1 MPAHENIRA
10 KRAEMELSLAD
21 LEKVIQRWLPGFTR
35 NTIYRI
41 EHGLRKV
48 DADEI
53 PPLARALKCLPQDLL
68 DSMPD

>member
-1 MPAHENIRA
+1 MPAHERIRA
-10 KRAEMELSLAD
+10 KRKQSELSLAD
-21 LEKVIQRWLPGFTR
+21 LEKQVRRWLPGFTR

-41 EHGLRKV
+41 EHGLRRV